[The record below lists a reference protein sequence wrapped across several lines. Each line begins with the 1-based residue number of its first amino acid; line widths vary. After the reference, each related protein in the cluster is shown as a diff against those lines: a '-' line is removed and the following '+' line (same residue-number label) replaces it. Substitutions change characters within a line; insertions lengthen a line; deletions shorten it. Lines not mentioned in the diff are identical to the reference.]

1 MELYYK
7 IYIIIYYYI
16 IQGAICLKEKITVYL
31 TMDFKEI
38 KGVKHFLFDN
48 KEEFAV
54 TNKNIPIRHNWRHG
68 EENEWVFTDDGHVC
82 QILKKSTITNNG
94 QSLNCIRTVCGTFVS
109 SNKKR
114 EMLGEDGIAE
124 NIYTFSGTNTSQ
136 KEFNSRDRNSR
147 ELLFA
152 KYVASGLGAVESY
165 KKAYP
170 DARSSNYIKKR
181 TDKLLKTETVKKMID
196 KQIEEILNE
205 EGVTPNWLIER
216 YKTIAD
222 LAESDTAK
230 LRSLD
235 SLSKIA
241 GLFDLGEKKSEQVTI
256 WAGFS
261 PEQLEE
267 VKKHGEPELIAHA
280 EKDKKD

>member
-1 MELYYK
+1 
-7 IYIIIYYYI
+7 
-16 IQGAICLKEKITVYL
+16 
-31 TMDFKEI
+31 MDFKEI
-38 KGVKHFLFDN
+38 KNTKHYLYDN
-48 KEEFAV
+48 LEEFDALMPGGV
-54 TNKNIPIRHNWRHG
+54 IRHNWRHG
-68 EENEWVFTDDGHVC
+68 EEGEWVYTDDGFVC
-82 QILKKSTITNNG
+82 QILKKSKIV
-94 QSLNCIRTVCGTFVS
+94 SKKKSVSCIRTVCGTFIAS
-109 SNKKR
+109 DRKK
-114 EMLGEDGIAE
+114 EMLGAEGIAE
-124 NIYTFSGTNTSQ
+124 NIYTFSGKNIGQ
-136 KEFNSRDRNSR
+136 EEFNKRGRNSR

-152 KYVASGLGAVESY
+152 KYVAGGLGAVEAY
-165 KKAYP
+165 KRAYP
-170 DARSSNYIKKR
+170 DARSSSYIKER
-181 TDKLLKTETVKKMID
+181 TDKLLKTETIRKMID

-235 SLSKIA
+235 SLAKIS

-267 VKKHGEPELIAHA
+267 VKKHGKPELVAHA
-280 EKDKKD
+280 EKDKND

>member
-1 MELYYK
+1 
-7 IYIIIYYYI
+7 
-16 IQGAICLKEKITVYL
+16 
-31 TMDFKEI
+31 MDFKEI
-38 KGVKHFLFDN
+38 KNTKHYLFDSI
-48 KEEFAV
+48 EEFAV
-54 TNKNIPIRHNWRHG
+54 HYPEGVVRHNWRHG
-68 EENEWVFTDDGHVC
+68 EEGEWVYTDDGFVC
-82 QILKKSTITNNG
+82 QILRKSTIKDKNKPTT
-94 QSLNCIRTVCGTFVS
+94 CIRTVCGTFVAKDE
-109 SNKKR
+109 KK

-124 NIYTFSGTNTSQ
+124 NIYTFSGRNIGQ
-136 KEFNSRDRNSR
+136 EAFNNRGRNSR

-152 KYVASGLGAVESY
+152 KYVAGGLGAIEAY

-170 DARSSNYIKKR
+170 DSRNSNYIKAR
-181 TDKLLKTETVKKMID
+181 TDKLLKTETVRKMID

-205 EGVTPNWLIER
+205 EGVTPSYLIER

-222 LAESDTAK
+222 MAESDPSK
-230 LRSLD
+230 LRALD

-267 VKKHGEPELIAHA
+267 VKKHGKPEIIAHA
-280 EKDKKD
+280 EKDEND

>member
-1 MELYYK
+1 
-7 IYIIIYYYI
+7 
-16 IQGAICLKEKITVYL
+16 
-31 TMDFKEI
+31 MDFKEI
-38 KGVKHFLFDN
+38 KNTKHYLFDN
-48 KEEFAV
+48 DGEFAV
-54 TNKNIPIRHNWRHG
+54 YYPDGVVRHNWRHG
-68 EENEWVFTDDGHVC
+68 EEGEWVYTDDGFVC
-82 QILKKSTITNNG
+82 QILRKSQIKEKNRSVT
-94 QSLNCIRTVCGTFVS
+94 CIRTVCGTFLS
-109 SNKKR
+109 RDKNK

-124 NIYTFSGTNTSQ
+124 NIYTFSGTNVSQ
-136 KEFNSRDRNSR
+136 RNFNKRGRNTR

-152 KYVASGLGAVESY
+152 KYVAGGLGAIEAY
-165 KKAYP
+165 KRAYP
-170 DARSSNYIKKR
+170 DARSSNYIKAR
-181 TDKLLKTETVKKMID
+181 TDRLLKTETIRKMID

-222 LAESDTAK
+222 LAENDNAK

-261 PEQLEE
+261 PEQLEG

-280 EKDKKD
+280 EKDEND

>member
-1 MELYYK
+1 
-7 IYIIIYYYI
+7 
-16 IQGAICLKEKITVYL
+16 
-31 TMDFKEI
+31 MDFKEI
-38 KGVKHFLFDN
+38 KNTKHYLFDSVD
-48 KEEFAV
+48 EFAV
-54 TNKNIPIRHNWRHG
+54 YFPRGVVRHNWRHG
-68 EENEWVFTDDGHVC
+68 EEGEWVYTDDGFVC
-82 QILKKSTITNNG
+82 QILRKSKIKEKNKSVT
-94 QSLNCIRTVCGTFVS
+94 CIRTVCGTFLS
-109 SNKKR
+109 RDKNK

-124 NIYTFSGTNTSQ
+124 NIYTFSGTNVSQ
-136 KEFNSRDRNSR
+136 RDFNERGRNTR

-152 KYVASGLGAVESY
+152 KYVAGGLGAIEAY
-165 KKAYP
+165 KRAYP
-170 DARSSNYIKKR
+170 DSRSSNYIKAR
-181 TDKLLKTETVKKMID
+181 TDKLLKTETIRKMID

-222 LAESDTAK
+222 MAESDPAK
-230 LRSLD
+230 LRALD

-267 VKKHGEPELIAHA
+267 VKKHGKPEIIAHA
-280 EKDKKD
+280 EKDEND

>member
-1 MELYYK
+1 
-7 IYIIIYYYI
+7 
-16 IQGAICLKEKITVYL
+16 
-31 TMDFKEI
+31 MDFKEI
-38 KGVKHFLFDN
+38 KNTKHYLYDS
-48 KEEFAV
+48 KEEFTLYHTEGV
-54 TNKNIPIRHNWRHG
+54 VRHNWRHG
-68 EENEWVFTDDGHVC
+68 EEGEWVFTDDGFVC
-82 QILKKSTITNNG
+82 QILRKSKIKEKNRSVT
-94 QSLNCIRTVCGTFVS
+94 CIRTVCGTFLAKDI
-109 SNKKR
+109 KK
-114 EMLGEDGIAE
+114 EMLGENGIAE
-124 NIYTFSGTNTSQ
+124 NIYTFSGTNMSQ
-136 KEFNSRDRNSR
+136 RDFNQRNRNSR

-152 KYVASGLGAVESY
+152 KYVAGGLGAMESY
-165 KKAYP
+165 KRAYP
-170 DARSSNYIKKR
+170 DSRSTNYIKER
-181 TDKLLKTETVKKMID
+181 TDKLLKTETIRKMID

-261 PEQLEE
+261 PEQLEG

-280 EKDKKD
+280 EKDKDN

>member
-1 MELYYK
+1 
-7 IYIIIYYYI
+7 
-16 IQGAICLKEKITVYL
+16 
-31 TMDFKEI
+31 MDFKQI
-38 KGVKHFLFDN
+38 KNTNHYLYDN
-48 KEEFAV
+48 IEEYQTSFPDRAV
-54 TNKNIPIRHNWRHG
+54 RHNWRHG
-68 EENEWVFTDDGHVC
+68 DEGEWVFTDDGFVC
-82 QILKKSTITNNG
+82 QILKKSKIKQKNRSVT
-94 QSLNCIRTVCGTFVS
+94 CVRTVCGTFLARDR
-109 SNKKR
+109 KK

-124 NIYTFSGTNTSQ
+124 NIYTFSGTNVSQ
-136 KEFNSRDRNSR
+136 KDFNERGRNSR

-152 KYVASGLGAVESY
+152 KYVAGGLGAIESY

-170 DARSSNYIKKR
+170 EARSSNYIKNR
-181 TDKLLKTETVKKMID
+181 TDKLLKTETIRKMID

-241 GLFDLGEKKSEQVTI
+241 GLFDLAEKKSEQVTI

-267 VKKHGEPELIAHA
+267 VKKHGNPEIIAHA
-280 EKDKKD
+280 EKDQND

>member
-1 MELYYK
+1 
-7 IYIIIYYYI
+7 
-16 IQGAICLKEKITVYL
+16 
-31 TMDFKEI
+31 MDFKQI
-38 KGVKHFLFDN
+38 KNTEHYLYDN
-48 KEEFAV
+48 LKEFNISHPSSAV
-54 TNKNIPIRHNWRHG
+54 RHNWRHG
-68 EENEWVFTDDGHVC
+68 EEGEWVFTDDGFVC
-82 QILKKSTITNNG
+82 QILRKSKVKDKSKSAT
-94 QSLNCIRTVCGTFVS
+94 CVRTVCGTFIAKDI
-109 SNKKR
+109 KK
-114 EMLGEDGIAE
+114 EMLGENGIAE
-124 NIYTFSGTNTSQ
+124 NIYTFSGTNMSQ
-136 KEFNSRDRNSR
+136 KDFNERGRNSR

-152 KYVASGLGAVESY
+152 KYVAGGLGVLDAY

-170 DARSSNYIKKR
+170 DSRNTNYIKER
-181 TDKLLKTETVKKMID
+181 TDKLLKTETIRKMID

-241 GLFDLGEKKSEQVTI
+241 GLFDLAEKKSEQVTI

-267 VKKHGEPELIAHA
+267 VKKHGKPELIAHA
-280 EKDKKD
+280 EKDKND